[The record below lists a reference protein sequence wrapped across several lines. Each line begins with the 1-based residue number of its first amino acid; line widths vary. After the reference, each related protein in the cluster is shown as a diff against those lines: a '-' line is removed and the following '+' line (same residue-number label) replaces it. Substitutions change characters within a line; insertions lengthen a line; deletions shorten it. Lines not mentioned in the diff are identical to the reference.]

1 VQKLNNS
8 IIHIYPLKAD
18 RKPDIARC
26 L

>member
-18 RKPDIARC
+18 RNPDIARC